1 MAYNG
6 DYLSCVLS
14 IGGKGGGNQWVY
26 KTVDAIGTV
35 DNTDYFSDGIKKGM
49 ALGDV
54 VTVIKVGTLP
64 NTSPADTTTAVV
76 SAVSDAGATVTAMSL
91 S

>member
-6 DYLSCVLS
+6 DYLSCVGP
-14 IGGKGGGNQWVY
+14 IGGKAGGNRWVY
-26 KTVDAIGTV
+26 KTVDVIGDV
-35 DNTDYFSDGIKKGM
+35 DGTGYFSDGIKKGM

-54 VTVIKVGTLP
+54 VTVIKVTTLP
-64 NTSPADTTTAVV
+64 NTGPLDTTTAVV
-76 SAVSDAGATVTAMSL
+76 STVSATAATVTAMSL